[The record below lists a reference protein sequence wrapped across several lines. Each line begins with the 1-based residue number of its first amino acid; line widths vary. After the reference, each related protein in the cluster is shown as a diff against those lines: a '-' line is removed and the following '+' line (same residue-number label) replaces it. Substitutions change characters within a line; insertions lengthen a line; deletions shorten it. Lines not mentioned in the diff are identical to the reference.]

1 MPLEG
6 SVTYWLA
13 QLRAGVQDA
22 AQPLWERYFQRLV
35 GLARGRLQ
43 GAPRRAADEE
53 DVALSAFGSFCRGA
67 EHGRFPRLDD
77 RDDLWQLLMVL
88 TARKVTNHRRHEGRA
103 KRGGGRVRHATD
115 LANGDAP
122 GGDVLAGLAG
132 QEPTPEFAAELAD
145 ECRRLLDGLGDTG
158 LRAVAL
164 AKMEGYTNA
173 EIAVRLGCVE
183 STVERRLTRWRA
195 VMLGR

>member
-1 MPLEG
+1 LPLEG

-13 QLRAGVQDA
+13 QLRAGDQDA

-77 RDDLWQLLMVL
+77 RDDLWRLLVVI
-88 TARKVTNHRRHEGRA
+88 TARKASHLIRDESRQ
-103 KRGGGRVRHATD
+103 KRGGGSGRPAP
-115 LANGDAP
+115 AGEAAP
-122 GGDVLAGLAG
+122 GELEQIAS
-132 QEPTPEFAAELAD
+132 QEPAPELAAQVAE
-145 ECRRLLDGLGDTG
+145 ECQRLLSCLGDG
-158 LRAVAL
+158 VLRSVAWW
-164 AKMEGYTNA
+164 KMEGYTND
-173 EIAVRLGCVE
+173 EIAAQLGCAPR
-183 STVERRLTRWRA
+183 TVERKLQLIRTIWEKE
-195 VMLGR
+195 GGS